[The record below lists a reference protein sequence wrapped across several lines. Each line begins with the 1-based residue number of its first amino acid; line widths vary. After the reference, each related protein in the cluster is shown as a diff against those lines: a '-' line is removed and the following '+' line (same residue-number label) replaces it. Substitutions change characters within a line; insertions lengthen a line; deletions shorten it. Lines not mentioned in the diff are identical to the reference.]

1 MNVSVFI
8 RHIFHEGEVPGA
20 GGRVGAT
27 PGALPSQTERESS
40 LPSPAR
46 PAERLRGRE
55 QRAKRPGSR
64 LCHAGR
70 GADTGNGTVCPPT
83 CREHECTPVPL
94 RRHPRLAGWPD
105 TATPTFP
112 RLPGGWNSG
121 KGEKGTSEP
130 ERWSGELLG
139 TPRASLGPSVAWM
152 QPHGVGA
159 AGFLS
164 LGLLSL
170 PFPVRLPN
178 GTPCCPRSQDP
189 ALEDDVLK
197 ASLPV

>member
-8 RHIFHEGEVPGA
+8 RHILHEGEVPGA
-20 GGRVGAT
+20 GGRSRSHARGA
-27 PGALPSQTERESS
+27 ALPRPPTCRE
-40 LPSPAR
+40 A
-46 PAERLRGRE
+46 RGRE

-70 GADTGNGTVCPPT
+70 GADTGNGTVCRPT

-94 RRHPRLAGWPD
+94 RRHPRLAGRPD

-112 RLPGGWNSG
+112 RLPGRWNSG

-152 QPHGVGA
+152 QPRGVGA

>member
-27 PGALPSQTERESS
+27 PGALPSQTERRIIAA
-40 LPSPAR
+40 LPPR
-46 PAERLRGRE
+46 PAGRLEGGNKGQSGLGTGCATRGE
-55 QRAKRPGSR
+55 GLTQGTAPSAARA
-64 LCHAGR
+64 
-70 GADTGNGTVCPPT
+70 
-83 CREHECTPVPL
+83 CREHACTPVPL
-94 RRHPRLAGWPD
+94 RRHPRLAGRPD
-105 TATPTFP
+105 AATPTFP

-152 QPHGVGA
+152 QPRGVGA